1 MRRQR
6 YLVYISTFVIVLA
19 LAALPLGFT
28 LVDTTYATPHP
39 HEGGEEEPEAEP
51 EEPAPQPTP
60 QPPAPVI
67 AETLDLTSDAIVVD
81 GTAVVQATSS
91 SGIVAVTVPVAA
103 VTGTQTVEVR
113 VDSVLQ
119 AELGTDIPGGTVLVD
134 GEAID
139 ININDDG
146 GDPITQFA
154 QDIMCSWKLDLQT
167 TDPETLAVAAFD
179 ETLDPP
185 QWVQI
190 PATIEAD
197 GTVAWSVDHLTLFAI
212 LKMSTVTHLLAGGLN
227 SITFTGASGTFAADI
242 ASEIGASL
250 ETLLRFDAPS
260 QSWLTFLPAAP
271 AQVNTLKTLNQRD
284 ALILRVTPG
293 AEVRW
298 TDTDIIP
305 DPSGART
312 VVLVPG
318 LNSIGFTGADATDIA
333 ELLKPVADSVES
345 AARFDTQTQTWLT
358 FLPAAPPAVNT
369 LRELNRLDVVYI
381 RVRGAFRALEFP
393 DTAPGG

>member
-1 MRRQR
+1 MRRNPRSQR
-6 YLVYISTFVIVLA
+6 HNPHHNS
-19 LAALPLGFT
+19 PLR
-28 LVDTTYATPHP
+28 
-39 HEGGEEEPEAEP
+39 E
-51 EEPAPQPTP
+51 
-60 QPPAPVI
+60 
-67 AETLDLTSDAIVVD
+67 ETLDLTSDAILVD

-91 SGIVAVTVPVAA
+91 SGVAVTVPVDA
-103 VTGTQTVEVR
+103 VTGTQTVEIR
-113 VDSVLQ
+113 VDAVSQ
-119 AELGTDIPGGTVLVD
+119 ADLGTDVPGGTILVD

-139 ININDDG
+139 INVNDGG

-154 QDIMCSWKLDLQT
+154 QDITCSWKLDLQT
-167 TDPETLAVAAFD
+167 TDPETLAVAVFD

-185 QWVQI
+185 QSVQI

-197 GTVAWSVDHLTLFAI
+197 GTVEWSVDHLTLFAI
-212 LKMSTVTHLLAGGLN
+212 LKMATVTHRLVGGLN

-242 ASEIGASL
+242 AAEIGASL
-250 ETLLRFDAPS
+250 EALLRFDAPS

-271 AQVNTLKTLNQRD
+271 PQVNTLKTLNQRD

-293 AEVRW
+293 AQVQW

-305 DPSGART
+305 DPSGTRT

-318 LNSIGFTGADATDIA
+318 LNSIGFTGADTTDIA
-333 ELLKPVADSVES
+333 ELLRPVADSVES
-345 AARFDTQTQTWLT
+345 AARFDTQTQTWQT

-381 RVRGAFRALEFP
+381 RVRGGRCVRWSSPTPRPGASGSRRRPGERTAARFDRGRSQALRP
-393 DTAPGG
+393 PRRLWVTVASLSDGLCGR